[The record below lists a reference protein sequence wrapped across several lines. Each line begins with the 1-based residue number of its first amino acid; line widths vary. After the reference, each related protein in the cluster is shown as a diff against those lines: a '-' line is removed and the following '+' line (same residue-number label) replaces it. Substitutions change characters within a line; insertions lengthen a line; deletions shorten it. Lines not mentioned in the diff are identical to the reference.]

1 MRKRSFERETRI
13 SARSPQLR
21 AGWGEA
27 WPISQAWR
35 NVIVESAKSLRLI
48 LSALFPNVDPLG
60 GGPIFLALTRE
71 YSPATRNALSW
82 RWELLWV

>member
-1 MRKRSFERETRI
+1 M
-13 SARSPQLR
+13 
-21 AGWGEA
+21 
-27 WPISQAWR
+27 
-35 NVIVESAKSLRLI
+35 VESAKSLRLI